1 MALRDNNMDELD
13 SEQDNTISF
22 AKTHEEILE
31 MIEEIKKFEKKF
43 IGHNFE
49 ETEVEFIPVDED
61 VVEFI
66 EVEEDKLEQFEPIP
80 IEQETKKPGLKEK
93 LKISKIFKARPKVQ
107 KEEVEA
113 KPITAA
119 TFKIRFNEA
128 GELVNIDLR
137 KPKPKPESKKRFDLK
152 KLKIKR
158 KGKTEKIEKAKETE
172 KEAVTTEKKSK
183 ISKLKGG
190 LGKIGMLKKAIPH
203 RRKESET
210 GE

>member
-1 MALRDNNMDELD
+1 MALRDYNMDELD
-13 SEQDNTISF
+13 SKQDNTISF

-43 IGHNFE
+43 IGHDFE
-49 ETEVEFIPVDED
+49 ETEVEFIAVDKD

-66 EVEEDKLEQFEPIP
+66 EVEENKLEQFEPIS
-80 IEQETKKPGLKEK
+80 IKQETKKPGLKEK

-128 GELVNIDLR
+128 GELVNIDLK
-137 KPKPKPESKKRFDLK
+137 KPKPRPESKKRFDLK
-152 KLKIKR
+152 KIMIIR
-158 KGKTEKIEKAKETE
+158 KGKTEKKEKAEETE
-172 KEAVTTEKKSK
+172 KEAETTEKKSK
-183 ISKLKGG
+183 ISNLKGG
-190 LGKIGMLKKAIPH
+190 LGKISLLKKAIPH
-203 RRKESET
+203 RRKKKEET
-210 GE
+210 